1 MYITYDIHTHTHTH
15 ICPSPSPSILVG
27 DATRA
32 LRDVPIRSERE
43 ELRRRTASR
52 YSRYGGGEE
61 EEEYPSA
68 DSWDRDDAAG
78 RRAVV
83 CYMYLPAGSPQAC
96 PQASASSLVTCFVF
110 WGLGCRAYMYIYID
124 LYLNTCVYMR
134 GIHRSEGSTH
144 HIYIIP
150 HHILPRTHAYIHSDT
165 HTHNTHI
172 TYTHTYKQ
180 IH

>member
-1 MYITYDIHTHTHTH
+1 MCMYTTYDIHTHTHAHTH
-15 ICPSPSPSILVG
+15 THKHTHTHTHTHTCPSPSPSILVG

-83 CYMYLPAGSPQAC
+83 CYMYLSVC
-96 PQASASSLVTCFVF
+96 LSVCLSVRLSVCLFVCLSVYLLVY
-110 WGLGCRAYMYIYID
+110 LYMYMLMYTCMYICAHTHICR
-124 LYLNTCVYMR
+124 YTYVYTCTPFMYVRVSTCV
-134 GIHRSEGSTH
+134 
-144 HIYIIP
+144 
-150 HHILPRTHAYIHSDT
+150 
-165 HTHNTHI
+165 
-172 TYTHTYKQ
+172 
-180 IH
+180 